1 MGFWNK
7 KNVKVDQSNAK
18 IGIENADGIVA
29 HTIAG
34 TITNGGA
41 KPKSSPRSSSD
52 TIDSGID
59 IAVVSASDYGIDP
72 DFLDDLDDL
81 F

>member
-7 KNVKVDQSNAK
+7 KNVKVDQSNAR

-41 KPKSSPRSSSD
+41 KPKSSPRSSSGNGVS
-52 TIDSGID
+52 IG
-59 IAVVSASDYGIDP
+59 VVSASDYDIDP

-81 F
+81 L